1 MAFGIYT
8 IAHYRLDS
16 VKYAAGSASWY
27 LSVQA
32 VAVLITA
39 VAAIFLIAM
48 SVVRKKQQRA

>member
-16 VKYAAGSASWY
+16 VKYAAGSASWS